1 VTDITDTLA
10 NIARVIS
17 EYDAAVKIARFILEG
32 PPYNMAC
39 PEDYAVLEIKGYK
52 ATLRWPEAN
61 GGYYA
66 GDGSLEWQSA
76 SFPADMLASSRDDL
90 VAWKAGQIKM
100 ADARMKADADA
111 EMKRWKEVQAIQER
125 RTYEA
130 LKAKFEGVKA

>member
-10 NIARVIS
+10 NITRVIS

-39 PEDYAVLEIKGYK
+39 PEDYAVLEIRGDK
-52 ATLRWPEAN
+52 ATLRWPEVN

-76 SFPADMLASSRDDL
+76 SFPADMLVSSRDDL
-90 VAWKAGQIKM
+90 VAWKAGQIKI
-100 ADARMKADADA
+100 ADATADA

-125 RTYEA
+125 RAYEA